1 MIKYTEY
8 KYGEIVILDKEY
20 QNSSKV
26 KVIHQTEPNRIFT
39 TVQDLSTNYKWDV
52 MTNRLTKLENKQ

>member
-1 MIKYTEY
+1 MIKYPEY

-26 KVIHQTEPNRIFT
+26 KVISQSDPNRLFT
-39 TVQDLSTNYKWDV
+39 TIQDLENKSKWDV
-52 MTNRLTKLENKQ
+52 MTARLTPLDI